1 MYCGIFLT
9 TPFITLQQVV
19 AEVSHVLSGS
29 PALVST
35 DEIYCLQEHL
45 ARVSSG
51 QAFLLTGGDCAESFQ
66 EFSAN
71 HVEDTLR
78 VILQMVSVISSAGSI
93 PVVTVGRM
101 AGQFAK
107 PRSESHETVAGV
119 TLPSYRGDIINSEA
133 FTAQAR
139 THDPR
144 RMLTAYRQSA
154 QTVDALRAGTSAA
167 TGGAAV
173 SRLLEANLA
182 FAQRFPPD
190 SKYRQ
195 LRKEMELKQVGEEAV
210 PTEFYTAH
218 ECLLLPYEEA
228 LTRFDRRSGRW
239 LDLSAHMLWVGER
252 TRQLDHAH
260 LHFVSGTGNSVGIK
274 LSDKCDPAEL
284 LRILRLVNPDDTPGR
299 VVLIVRMGAE
309 KLREKLPELIRAV
322 RDAGRSVVWC
332 CDPMHGNTVKAPS
345 GHKTRPFDR
354 ICEEV
359 RAFFEVH
366 AALGTHAGGVHLEM
380 TGADV
385 TECLGGGV
393 DGVLEQH
400 LGRNYR
406 TACDPRL
413 NGNQALEL
421 SFFIAQLMRDARPD

>member
-1 MYCGIFLT
+1 M
-9 TPFITLQQVV
+9 
-19 AEVSHVLSGS
+19 
-29 PALVST
+29 
-35 DEIYCLQEHL
+35 
-45 ARVSSG
+45 
-51 QAFLLTGGDCAESFQ
+51 GGDCAESFQ
-66 EFSAN
+66 EFSTN
-71 HVEDTLR
+71 HIQDTLR
-78 VILQMVSVISSAGSI
+78 VMLQMASVISSAGSI
-93 PVVTVGRM
+93 PVVSVGRM

-107 PRSESHETVAGV
+107 PRSESHETVDGV

-133 FTAQAR
+133 FTVQAR
-139 THDPR
+139 TPDPR
-144 RMLTAYRQSA
+144 RMLAAYRQSA
-154 QTVDALRAGTSAA
+154 QTLDVLRAGTSAV
-167 TGGAAV
+167 GGEAAPW
-173 SRLLEANLA
+173 RLLEANLA

-190 SKYRQ
+190 STYRQ
-195 LRKEMELKQVGEEAV
+195 LRTAIELKKGSQEAGS
-210 PTEFYTAH
+210 TEFFTAH

-228 LTRFDRRSGRW
+228 LTRFDGRSGRW

-260 LHFVSGTGNSVGIK
+260 LHFVSGTGNPVGIK
-274 LSDKCDPAEL
+274 LSDKCDPDEL
-284 LRILRLVNPDDTPGR
+284 LRILRLVNRDDVPGR

-309 KLREKLPELIRAV
+309 MLREKLPALIRAV
-322 RDAGRSVVWC
+322 QDAGRSVVWC

-345 GHKTRPFDR
+345 GQKTRPFDR
-354 ICEEV
+354 ICAEV

-366 AALGTHAGGVHLEM
+366 AEMGTHAGGVHLEM

-400 LGRNYR
+400 LGHNYR

-421 SFFIAQLMRDARPD
+421 SFFIAQLMRDARS